1 MSKIL
6 LVEDDFTLGAI
17 LKDHLEMRGYEAL
30 HLSVPSQTID
40 KLVENEYD
48 LVVLDKLLKG
58 VDGTEL
64 CKEIRKT
71 IPILEIPILMMS
83 GWDGAENEC
92 LDAGANNFIAKPFEV
107 EGFLKSI
114 EATLEPKKV

>member
-6 LVEDDFTLGAI
+6 LVEDDFTLGSI
-17 LKDHLEMRGYEAL
+17 LKDHLEMRGYEAF